1 MNIAENTAMKVILK
15 LKGICQKN
23 AKLYKI
29 YLYFSVL
36 ALYTKKVRRDI
47 MEKTD
52 NKNILLTIV
61 LGILIVLAMSALL
74 FFTVGPVYGN
84 DSAANVINEAAET
97 AVAREEQEPVLH
109 VSIDETITVA
119 GSSGGV
125 TAAET
130 DAAMAAETDMATA
143 AETPPHVEDAGMY
156 ILPESNSR
164 YYTREELDKLD
175 DRQLYLARNEIYA
188 RLGRKFKADELNQHF
203 RACSWY
209 QPKYEPSVFDSKG
222 DGIFNPYELSNRNL
236 IISIEEER
244 KGR

>member
-1 MNIAENTAMKVILK
+1 
-15 LKGICQKN
+15 
-23 AKLYKI
+23 
-29 YLYFSVL
+29 
-36 ALYTKKVRRDI
+36 

-74 FFTVGPVYGN
+74 FFTVGPVYGR

-119 GSSGGV
+119 GSIGGV

-130 DAAMAAETDMATA
+130 DVAMAAETDMTTA
-143 AETPPHVEDAGMY
+143 AETPPYVEDAGMY

-175 DRQLYLARNEIYA
+175 DKQLYLARNEIYA

-203 RACSWY
+203 RACAWY